1 MKKSMHLLNES
12 LLSKIRCVVKDASP
26 DSILPHIDREQVVQT
41 AAAMLFTASLS
52 VFGLKNAELPQEFPD
67 TGIALQSLSD
77 AASPSGQS
85 SKTGA
90 LLQGSSQT
98 GVTLREDS
106 STGLTEIQ
114 DSVSYAYVQPDL
126 DILLSAV
133 AALPDGEELFCTRPE
148 ILLSPQAEQ
157 VRSIIQGFQETGRSL
172 GFILLDLNSGDCF
185 SFHPDGRF
193 YSASTMKGPYVA
205 ALNKFSPEAADEY
218 TRDLMEN
225 TIVWSSNEDYETL
238 HHLYG
243 NDVMFDMTE
252 YTAVSDSIID
262 DYNWYPYLTVKELA
276 QLWIGTYFY
285 FFEDTNEQSNWCR
298 SLYADTAESF
308 IGSALGEEYTVYTK
322 AGWYTDWEDTARN
335 DAGILRADGRDYIL
349 TIMSDSFDSYDE
361 LEELAAALN
370 EIRRLYSGEIEMTE
384 AAADCP

>member
-26 DSILPHIDREQVVQT
+26 DSILPHIDQERVVQT

-52 VFGLKNAELPQEFPD
+52 VFGLKTAELPQEFPD

-77 AASPSGQS
+77 SASPSGQS

-114 DSVSYAYVQPDL
+114 NSVSYAYVQPDL

-133 AALPDGEELFCTRPE
+133 AALPGGEELFCTRPE
-148 ILLSPQAEQ
+148 VLLSPQAEH

-193 YSASTMKGPYVA
+193 
-205 ALNKFSPEAADEY
+205 FSPEAADEY

-225 TIVWSSNEDYETL
+225 TIVWSSNEDYEML

-262 DYNWYPYLTVKELA
+262 DYNWYPYLTVKDLA

-298 SLYADTAESF
+298 SLYADTVESF

-370 EIRRLYSGEIEMTE
+370 ETRRLYSGEIEITE

>member
-1 MKKSMHLLNES
+1 MKKSIHLLNES

-52 VFGLKNAELPQEFPD
+52 VFGLKTAELPQEFPD

-157 VRSIIQGFQETGRSL
+157 VRSIIQWFQETGRSL

-225 TIVWSSNEDYETL
+225 TIVCSSN
-238 HHLYG
+238 
-243 NDVMFDMTE
+243 
-252 YTAVSDSIID
+252 
-262 DYNWYPYLTVKELA
+262 
-276 QLWIGTYFY
+276 
-285 FFEDTNEQSNWCR
+285 
-298 SLYADTAESF
+298 
-308 IGSALGEEYTVYTK
+308 
-322 AGWYTDWEDTARN
+322 
-335 DAGILRADGRDYIL
+335 
-349 TIMSDSFDSYDE
+349 
-361 LEELAAALN
+361 
-370 EIRRLYSGEIEMTE
+370 
-384 AAADCP
+384 